1 MGRAMLS
8 KTFIQFSVEGRGCV
22 PALLFDLRPNMK
34 KVRMVMVNTKIRLT
48 ILFAAKDREAL
59 YSQQKM
65 RPGADCGSDD
75 ELLIAK
81 FRLKLKKVGKA
92 IRLFRYDLNQRPYNY
107 TVEMTNRFKE
117 LHLIDTVPEE
127 LWTEV
132 GDMIQE
138 GGIKNILKKKK
149 YKK

>member
-1 MGRAMLS
+1 MVKILNS
-8 KTFIQFSVEGRGCV
+8 
-22 PALLFDLRPNMK
+22 LLPN
-34 KVRMVMVNTKIRLT
+34 
-48 ILFAAKDREAL
+48 
-59 YSQQKM
+59 S
-65 RPGADCGSDD
+65 G
-75 ELLIAK
+75 
-81 FRLKLKKVGKA
+81 LKKVGKA

-132 GDMIQE
+132 GDMMQE

-149 YKK
+149 YKKSKWFCEEALQIAMKRREVKGKGEKERYSFECRVLKNSKEREESLPQRSMQRNKGKQQNGKD

>member
-1 MGRAMLS
+1 MEMLY
-8 KTFIQFSVEGRGCV
+8 TV
-22 PALLFDLRPNMK
+22 NNK
-34 KVRMVMVNTKIRLT
+34 K
-48 ILFAAKDREAL
+48 
-59 YSQQKM
+59 
-65 RPGADCGSDD
+65 RPGADSGSDH
-75 ELLIAK
+75 ELLITK